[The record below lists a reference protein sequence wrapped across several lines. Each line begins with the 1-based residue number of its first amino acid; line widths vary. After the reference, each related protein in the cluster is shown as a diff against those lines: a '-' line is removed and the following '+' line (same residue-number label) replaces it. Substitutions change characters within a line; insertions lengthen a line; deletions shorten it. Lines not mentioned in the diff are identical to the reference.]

1 MLCQGRERVPYASC
15 IWRSWAPLKCKI
27 HVWLTIQHRIWT
39 SDRRA
44 RHGLQDHPSACFTC
58 LQEEDNAEHIHLQCS
73 YARQVWHKCIVGLNL
88 EVAHPLGQD
97 SLLDWWLQARRNF
110 MRAARRGF
118 DTFVIAV
125 TWSLWKQRNARVF
138 NRINQQKTVDE
149 LHKHIMDEI
158 KEWKEAGL
166 GGRVLDRVVRD

>member
-1 MLCQGRERVPYASC
+1 MAGGCFGTIHGPINLQHALPRAGESSLRLVYLC

-27 HVWLTIQHRIWT
+27 HVWLTVQHRIWT

-44 RHGLQDHPSACFTC
+44 RHGLQDQPSACFTC

-88 EVAHPLGQD
+88 EVTHPLGHD

-110 MRAARRGF
+110 TRAGRRGF
-118 DTFVIAV
+118 DTLVIAV
-125 TWSLWKQRNARVF
+125 TWSL
-138 NRINQQKTVDE
+138 
-149 LHKHIMDEI
+149 
-158 KEWKEAGL
+158 
-166 GGRVLDRVVRD
+166 